1 MNKTRNEGFRKTILL
16 EKQKN
21 FFFLISST
29 GPVIVTDFI
38 TLLMSLSCDV
48 LCYHAMVSDISNATQ
63 RESIGSQ
70 WALVEK
76 VTALKGKFLR
86 PFWFISQ

>member
-1 MNKTRNEGFRKTILL
+1 MNKTRSEGFRKTILL

-21 FFFLISST
+21 FFFSISST
-29 GPVIVTDFI
+29 GPVIVTEF
-38 TLLMSLSCDV
+38 TA
-48 LCYHAMVSDISNATQ
+48 LCLAVNFVTMQWFPISNASQ

-76 VTALKGKFLR
+76 VAALKGKFLR
-86 PFWFISQ
+86 VLVYVSII